1 MNEIVSYLD
10 ADWVIKGELRQELLE
25 IIKEDFNNDFESFMK
40 DVVKTEDYGTTRSF
54 IEELYYD
61 ELLSKF

>member
-10 ADWVIKGELRQELLE
+10 ADWVIKGELRAELLE